1 MNCLNSGRPF
11 TTQAMSQDKPTVNPH
26 PFDHSA
32 CKPNGKTSEQQT
44 VAQDMSEPSCF
55 SCHQKGHIVS
65 SPKCPNFQQTESPS
79 I

>member
-32 CKPNGKTSEQQT
+32 SKPNGKTSEQQT
-44 VAQDMSEPSCF
+44 VAQDMSET
-55 SCHQKGHIVS
+55 QLLLLS
-65 SPKCPNFQQTESPS
+65 SEGTYCV
-79 I
+79 